1 MADGP
6 QTTGNLSCEE
16 KEELVRNAL
25 REVIDPEIG
34 LNVVE
39 LGLVREIDI
48 HDDHAHIKMIMTTPF
63 CPYAPHLLEASR
75 VRAQEVLGVPTTIE
89 VGMEL
94 WDPSMA
100 EEGVLSDW
108 GLF

>member
-1 MADGP
+1 MND
-6 QTTGNLSCEE
+6 QLSREQ
-16 KEELVRNAL
+16 KAELVRDAL
-25 REVIDPEIG
+25 RQVIDPEIG
-34 LNVVE
+34 LSVTE
-39 LGLVREIDI
+39 LGLLREVQIE
-48 HDDHAHIKMIMTTPF
+48 DDHTHLVMILTTPF
-63 CPYAPHLLEASR
+63 CPYAPQLLEASR
-75 VRAQEVLGVPTTIE
+75 QKAQETLGVPTTIE